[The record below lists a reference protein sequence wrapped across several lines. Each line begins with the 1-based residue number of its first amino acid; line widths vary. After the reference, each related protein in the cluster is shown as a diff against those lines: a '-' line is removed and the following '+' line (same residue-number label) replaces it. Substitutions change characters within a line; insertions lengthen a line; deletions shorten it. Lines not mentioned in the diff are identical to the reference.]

1 MKKIILIICMLLA
14 ITVKAEN
21 IMQFTG
27 GNYIFAENGRL
38 IFNLDPSV
46 LEAREWH
53 YNQATDSFDTEFKT
67 NMQLKTLYTDSFHG
81 YEARLKTQFLQVAY
95 GHSPA
100 DRYAFH
106 PVYYKKA
113 FLPAVGWGVRVGAT
127 IARQVLPPLIQ
138 RCLTN
143 PNCVAGLAGVAIPT
157 AALCGIAYGL
167 NDGNPNVL
175 NAMLPAG
182 VCKKAEQDGYK
193 KDKDGRYKRKFS
205 YSYRCTGGL
214 CLADGGGGG
223 GGGKYGSASAA
234 LSAAKANCAGSVSTP
249 MGSASL
255 AGHKSDGISVSCIYR
270 TDEGDHVYESSYG
283 IVGHAVNDDDGNITM
298 IDISRYM
305 TDEIKKNPTPYINS
319 NGLGKDILAFAKL
332 KTTDIQS
339 GLGSGSFS
347 VVGSEPYRDPRT
359 GKTVQDVVTID
370 SASKNQTSGKSQL
383 SGTAGSGGSGSS
395 GISATT
401 NHVSV
406 NQIGRNDVE
415 DSAKVGRPNSPNGTN
430 GSGKGNNGGSGQGNG
445 TGNGKGNGKGDGAG
459 DGDEK
464 GKCEGLEN
472 TVGCMPVGDLPT
484 DTDIEVP
491 GKNDGIMNLT
501 PDNFIPS
508 DGICPAPVS
517 FNFLSMSYS
526 ISYEPACEYARKIR
540 MLVILVGTMTAGML
554 IFKGFK

>member
-14 ITVKAEN
+14 INVKAEN

-53 YNQATDSFDTEFKT
+53 YNQETDSFDTEFKT

-106 PVYYKKA
+106 PVYYRKA

-143 PNCVAGLAGVAIPT
+143 PSCATKVGVVAAHAGLVCGFFYENGGQFAGIKMP
-157 AALCGIAYGL
+157 
-167 NDGNPNVL
+167 D
-175 NAMLPAG
+175 G
-182 VCKKAEQDGYK
+182 VCKKAEQDGYV
-193 KDKDGRYKRKFS
+193 KDKDGKYKRKFS
-205 YSYRCTGGL
+205 YSYRCVGGL
-214 CLADGGGGG
+214 CVLNGGGGG
-223 GGGKYGSASAA
+223 AGGFGSFQAA
-234 LSAAKANCAGSVSTP
+234 VSAAKGSCPASASSP
-249 MGSASL
+249 MGMATFTGTKLVGNSVECYYETEDGERTYVSAY
-255 AGHKSDGISVSCIYR
+255 AISGKAL
-270 TDEGDHVYESSYG
+270 EGD
-283 IVGHAVNDDDGNITM
+283 AGNITM
-298 IDISRYM
+298 VDISRYVADDM
-305 TDEIKKNPTPYINS
+305 KENPTPYINS
-319 NGLGKDILAFAKL
+319 VGLGKEILDFAQL

-347 VVGSEPYRDPRT
+347 VVGAEPYRDPRT

-370 SASKNQTSGKSQL
+370 SAGKNQTSGKSQL

-395 GISATT
+395 GISATI

-415 DSAKVGRPNSPNGTN
+415 DSAQVGKPNSPNGTN
-430 GSGKGNNGGSGQGNG
+430 GSSKGNNGGSGQGNG
-445 TGNGKGNGKGDGAG
+445 QGNGTGNGKGDGAG

-472 TVGCMPVGDLPT
+472 TVGCMPVGNLPT
-484 DTDIEVP
+484 DTNIEVP
-491 GKNDGIMNLT
+491 GKDDSVMNLT

-517 FNFLSMSYS
+517 FNFLSRSYS

-540 MLVILVGTMTAGML
+540 MLVILVGTMTA
-554 IFKGFK
+554 

>member
-1 MKKIILIICMLLA
+1 MLLA
-14 ITVKAEN
+14 IAVKAEN

-95 GHSPA
+95 GYSPA

-106 PVYYKKA
+106 PVYYRKA
-113 FLPAVGWGVRVGAT
+113 FLPAIGWGVRIGAT

-143 PNCVAGLAGVAIPT
+143 PSCAIKAGVI
-157 AALCGIAYGL
+157 AAHVGLLCEFLYENGGQFGPIKMP
-167 NDGNPNVL
+167 D
-175 NAMLPAG
+175 G

-223 GGGKYGSASAA
+223 GGGKYGSASTA

-255 AGHKSDGISVSCIYR
+255 AGHKSDGLSVSCIYR

-283 IVGHAVNDDDGNITM
+283 IVKHAVDEDDGGIT
-298 IDISRYM
+298 IVDISRYM
-305 TDEIKKNPTPYINS
+305 ADEVKENPTPYINS
-319 NGLGKDILAFAKL
+319 NGLGKEILAFAQL

-445 TGNGKGNGKGDGAG
+445 QGNGTGNGKGDGAG

-472 TVGCMPVGDLPT
+472 TVGCMPVGNLPT

-517 FNFLSMSYS
+517 FNFLSRSYS

>member
-1 MKKIILIICMLLA
+1 MLLV
-14 ITVKAEN
+14 INVKAEN

-53 YNQATDSFDTEFKT
+53 YNQETDSFDAEFKT

-81 YEARLKTQFLQVAY
+81 YEARLKPQFLQVAY

-106 PVYYKKA
+106 PVYYRKA

-127 IARQVLPPLIQ
+127 IARQVLPPLVQ

-143 PNCVAGLAGVAIPT
+143 PSCAVKVGVVAAHAGLVCGFFYENGGQFAGIKMP
-157 AALCGIAYGL
+157 
-167 NDGNPNVL
+167 D
-175 NAMLPAG
+175 G

-193 KDKDGRYKRKFS
+193 KDKDGKYKRKFS

-255 AGHKSDGISVSCIYR
+255 AGHKSDGLSVSCIYR

-283 IVGHAVNDDDGNITM
+283 IVKHAVDEDDGGIT
-298 IDISRYM
+298 IVDISRYM
-305 TDEIKKNPTPYINS
+305 ADEVKENPTPYINS
-319 NGLGKDILAFAKL
+319 DGLGDEIRDAIRL
-332 KTTDIQS
+332 KSADIQS

-370 SASKNQTSGKSQL
+370 SATKNQTSGKSQL

-395 GISATT
+395 G
-401 NHVSV
+401 VSPTV
-406 NQIGRNDVE
+406 NNVKVSQIGRNDVE
-415 DSAKVGRPNSPNGTN
+415 DSAKVGKPNNPNGTN

-445 TGNGKGNGKGDGAG
+445 QGNGTGNGKGDGAG

-472 TVGCMPVGDLPT
+472 TVGCMPVGNLPT
-484 DTDIEVP
+484 DTNIEVP
-491 GKNDGIMNLT
+491 GKDDSVMNLT

-508 DGICPAPVS
+508 DGVCPAPVS
-517 FNFLSMSYS
+517 FNFLSRSYS

-540 MLVILVGTMTAGML
+540 MLVILVGTMTAGMI

>member
-14 ITVKAEN
+14 INVKAEN

-53 YNQATDSFDTEFKT
+53 YNQETDSFDTEFKT

-113 FLPAVGWGVRVGAT
+113 FLPAVGWGVRIGAT
-127 IARQVLPPLIQ
+127 IARQVLPPLVQ

-143 PNCVAGLAGVAIPT
+143 PKCVVGLTGVGIPLGG
-157 AALCGIAYGL
+157 LCGIAYGL
-167 NDGNPNVL
+167 NYGDPNIL

-182 VCKKAEQDGYK
+182 VCKKAEQDGYV
-193 KDKDGRYKRKFS
+193 KDKDGKYKRKFS
-205 YSYRCTGGL
+205 YSYRCVGGS
-214 CLADGGGGG
+214 CMSGGGGG
-223 GGGKYGSASAA
+223 SIGGFGSFQAA
-234 LSAAKANCAGSVSTP
+234 VSAAKGSCP
-249 MGSASL
+249 P
-255 AGHKSDGISVSCIYR
+255 SVGEATLTGTKLVGNSVECHYR
-270 TDEGDHVYESSYG
+270 TKDGERAYASVYAISGKALEGD
-283 IVGHAVNDDDGNITM
+283 AGNITM
-298 IDISRYM
+298 VDISRYVADDM
-305 TDEIKKNPTPYINS
+305 KENPTPYINS
-319 NGLGKDILAFAKL
+319 DGLGKEILDFAQL

-347 VVGSEPYRDPRT
+347 VVGAEPYRDPRT

-370 SASKNQTSGKSQL
+370 SAGKNQTSGKSQL

-395 GISATT
+395 GISATI

-415 DSAKVGRPNSPNGTN
+415 DSAQVGKPNSPNGTN
-430 GSGKGNNGGSGQGNG
+430 GSSKGNNGGSGQGNG
-445 TGNGKGNGKGDGAG
+445 QGNGTGNGKGDGAG

-472 TVGCMPVGDLPT
+472 TVGCMPVGNLPT
-484 DTDIEVP
+484 DTNIEVP
-491 GKNDGIMNLT
+491 GKDDSVMNLT

-517 FNFLSMSYS
+517 FNFLSRSYS

-540 MLVILVGTMTAGML
+540 MLVILVGTMTAGMI